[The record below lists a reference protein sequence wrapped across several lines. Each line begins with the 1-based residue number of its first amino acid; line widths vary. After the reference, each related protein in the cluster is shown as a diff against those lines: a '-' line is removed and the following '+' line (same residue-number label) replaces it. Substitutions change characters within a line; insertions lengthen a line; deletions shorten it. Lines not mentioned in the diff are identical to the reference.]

1 MDLVGSNWLGGYVSN
16 VVEVKWIF
24 KSAKCMVLVS
34 NLLCVMVIH
43 PECAGRMIVIWHGLV
58 YR

>member
-43 PECAGRMIVIWHGLV
+43 FILNAREG
-58 YR
+58 